1 MPSWGNFVLDKG
13 LDADAALTKFRA
25 VKMGAAE
32 ESVAPIA
39 ASTDVAIGVAQFD
52 VTSQDITNKRGA
64 SVRMAGISEMETIGA
79 AIARGAMVS
88 ISPNGRAKT
97 AATGERVIGIAL
109 QAGAATAGV
118 RIAVQLTFPG
128 FLAP

>member
-1 MPSWGNFVLDKG
+1 MPSYGNFVLDKG
-13 LDADAALTKFRA
+13 YDADAALTKFRA

-32 ESVAPIA
+32 ESVAPVA
-39 ASTDVAIGVAQFD
+39 ASTDVAIGIVQFD

-64 SVRMAGISEMETIGA
+64 SVRLAGISEMEASA
-79 AIARGAMVS
+79 AITRGAMVS
-88 ISPNGRAKT
+88 ISANGRAKA

-109 QAGAATAGV
+109 QAASGAGV
-118 RIAVQLTFPG
+118 RVAVQLGLPG